1 MIENEEFE
9 IRRAE
14 WLRQY
19 KEDQMKKLD
28 AQGRHRS
35 QWCYAAYDG
44 RVPIRVDDM
53 FLGGYSGMK
62 KIEKMN
68 RDFLEALKKGTDRQW
83 VAAYKDP

>member
-28 AQGRHRS
+28 EQGRHCLLYTS
-35 QWCYAAYDG
+35 DAAD
-44 RVPIRVDDM
+44 
-53 FLGGYSGMK
+53 
-62 KIEKMN
+62 E
-68 RDFLEALKKGTDRQW
+68 
-83 VAAYKDP
+83 